1 MTSAATS
8 HVRWFLVFWLFILSA
23 VSYLDRV
30 NISIAGGSIAEAYHL
45 SDVQL
50 GKVFSAMLVGYALF
64 QTVGGRLADRY
75 GPRHVLTGGVVWW
88 GIFTA
93 LTALVPAKIAGAL
106 FVFVVVRFL
115 LGAGE
120 AVIYPS
126 ANQFIARWIPMT
138 ERGIANGWIFAGV
151 GAGAGLTP
159 VIITYIMVH
168 YGWRSSFWVCSI
180 IGFAAGTVWFRYA
193 RDTPAEHAGVSA
205 SELALMRSGLT
216 QSQLNHDPKALVSWG
231 RVMRSKEVWA
241 VTLSYFCYG
250 YVAWIFFSWFYR
262 YLAKVRGLDLKASAF
277 YTMLPFL
284 AMLVCCLLGGAINDR
299 LTKWQGP
306 RVGRCGLAAFAIL
319 VAGVFIAFGSQVQ
332 SARLASV
339 VLAGGA
345 GALYLSQSSFWSV
358 TADIAG
364 ASSGSVSGF
373 MNMGNQIGAALTA
386 TLTPWIAAR
395 FGWTTSFLVAA
406 GLCIVGALSWLV
418 VDPSRQLMI
427 RSADAGKL
435 RSKTAVAIAVFA
447 LLLHGATANA
457 QSASNAEPQTAIV
470 HVDAT
475 PEHAINSFDPDS
487 ALGSSIDVLSHADID
502 KVDTPLII
510 QESLSAG
517 WGPLTHRNNSELR
530 MAAWHWNE
538 NGTWSDPAHNSGY
551 FTGSTDLKA
560 PIRYILSYAL
570 PHRGFSTSGDRPLQ
584 GPNLS
589 YWKSNPYLT
598 SKFTGESDALHPQW
612 VVVDLNTEKAG

>member
-1 MTSAATS
+1 MNGARTN
-8 HVRWFLVFWLFILSA
+8 HVRWFLVSWLFVLSA

-64 QTVGGRLADRY
+64 QTVGGRLADRF
-75 GPRHVLTGGVVWW
+75 GPRRVLAAGVVWW

-93 LTALVPAKIAGAL
+93 LTAMVPANIAGAL
-106 FVFVVVRFL
+106 FIFVVVRFL

-126 ANQFIARWIPMT
+126 ANQFIARWIPT
-138 ERGIANGWIFAGV
+138 SERGIANGLIFAGV

-159 VIITYIMVH
+159 LLITEIMLR
-168 YGWRSSFWVCSI
+168 YGWRSSFWVCSV
-180 IGFAAGTVWFRYA
+180 IGFAAGAVWFVSA
-193 RDTPAEHAGVSA
+193 RDTPDEHAGVTA
-205 SELALMRSGLT
+205 YELALIRAGLT
-216 QSQLNHDPKALVSWG
+216 QGESKNDPNALVSWR
-231 RVMRSKEVWA
+231 RVMQSKEVWA

-284 AMLVCCLLGGAINDR
+284 AMLVCCLLGGVINDR
-299 LTKWQGP
+299 LTKRLGP
-306 RVGRCGLAAFAIL
+306 RVGRCGVAAFAIT
-319 VAGVFIAFGSQVQ
+319 VAGIFIAFGSQVQ

-386 TLTPWIAAR
+386 SLTPWIAAR

-406 GLCIVGALSWLV
+406 GLCVVGALSWLV
-418 VDPSRQLMI
+418 VDPTRQL
-427 RSADAGKL
+427 RVSVADAGAVQIQG
-435 RSKTAVAIAVFA
+435 SKQLSDQSGSGSPVA
-447 LLLHGATANA
+447 H
-457 QSASNAEPQTAIV
+457 AS
-470 HVDAT
+470 
-475 PEHAINSFDPDS
+475 
-487 ALGSSIDVLSHADID
+487 
-502 KVDTPLII
+502 
-510 QESLSAG
+510 
-517 WGPLTHRNNSELR
+517 R
-530 MAAWHWNE
+530 
-538 NGTWSDPAHNSGY
+538 
-551 FTGSTDLKA
+551 
-560 PIRYILSYAL
+560 
-570 PHRGFSTSGDRPLQ
+570 
-584 GPNLS
+584 
-589 YWKSNPYLT
+589 
-598 SKFTGESDALHPQW
+598 
-612 VVVDLNTEKAG
+612 

>member
-1 MTSAATS
+1 MTSATTS
-8 HVRWFLVFWLFILSA
+8 HVRWLLVFWLFVLSA

-64 QTVGGRLADRY
+64 QTVGGRLADRF
-75 GPRHVLTGGVVWW
+75 GPRRVLAAGVMWW

-93 LTALVPAKIAGAL
+93 LTAMVPANIAGAIFI
-106 FVFVVVRFL
+106 FVAVRFL

-126 ANQFIARWIPMT
+126 ANQFIARWIPT
-138 ERGIANGWIFAGV
+138 SERGIANGWIFAGV

-159 VIITYIMVH
+159 LLITQIMIR
-168 YGWRSSFWVCSI
+168 YGWRTSFWVCSI
-180 IGFAAGTVWFRYA
+180 IGFAAGAVWFVIA
-193 RDTPAEHAGVSA
+193 RDSPAEHSGVSA
-205 SELALMRSGLT
+205 SELTLIRSGLT
-216 QSQLNHDPKALVSWG
+216 GTDPKNEPNALLPWRCVI
-231 RVMRSKEVWA
+231 RSKEVWA

-284 AMLVCCLLGGAINDR
+284 AMLVCCLVGGAINDR
-299 LTKWQGP
+299 LTKWHGP
-306 RVGRCGLAAFAIL
+306 RVGRCGLAAFSIA
-319 VAGVFIAFGSQVQ
+319 VAGIFIACGSQVQ
-332 SARLASV
+332 SPRLASV

-386 TLTPWIAAR
+386 SLTPWIALR

-406 GLCIVGALSWLV
+406 GLCVVGAASWLM
-418 VDPSRQLMI
+418 VDPSRQLRI
-427 RSADAGKL
+427 LPADTGQLQSSKPMSDQAGNRL
-435 RSKTAVAIAVFA
+435 PVVR
-447 LLLHGATANA
+447 
-457 QSASNAEPQTAIV
+457 AS
-470 HVDAT
+470 
-475 PEHAINSFDPDS
+475 S
-487 ALGSSIDVLSHADID
+487 
-502 KVDTPLII
+502 
-510 QESLSAG
+510 
-517 WGPLTHRNNSELR
+517 
-530 MAAWHWNE
+530 
-538 NGTWSDPAHNSGY
+538 
-551 FTGSTDLKA
+551 
-560 PIRYILSYAL
+560 
-570 PHRGFSTSGDRPLQ
+570 
-584 GPNLS
+584 
-589 YWKSNPYLT
+589 
-598 SKFTGESDALHPQW
+598 
-612 VVVDLNTEKAG
+612 